1 VVRLYDLQVIADI
14 GDVYK
19 MEKLTEE
26 LNIQTHYEKL
36 DIAKSNCI
44 FYLCFSLPE
53 KIEENDDELKKL
65 LKGKNEE

>member
-1 VVRLYDLQVIADI
+1 VIADI

-26 LNIQTHYEKL
+26 LAIKTHYEKL

-44 FYLCFSLPE
+44 FYVCFSLPE
-53 KIEENDDELKKL
+53 KLYENDDELKKL
-65 LKGKNEE
+65 LKEENEE